1 MVCDPLCSSTK
12 KKREAEWSVKPWL
25 AKVSIRSFYIYGIT
39 AKHLEKEFQSVLNI
53 YGKKST
59 HFENVFESGL
69 IWSQI
74 LNLKQKN

>member
-1 MVCDPLCSSTK
+1 MVN
-12 KKREAEWSVKPWL
+12 PWL
-25 AKVSIRSFYIYGIT
+25 AKVSIRSFHIYDIT
-39 AKHLEKEFQSVLNI
+39 EKHFEMEFQSVLNI

-74 LNLKQKN
+74 SSKIWKKKN